1 MGAWSTSI
9 SGNDTAMDLRQEYS
23 AAFYKYP
30 VDEALKKID
39 SYVRTHICDESDEE
53 EFSAYYYSLAE
64 FMWKKGIL
72 TDEVRGKAIY
82 MIDSGFGLDIWAE
95 SGEKVLKAR
104 KKTLSEF
111 REKLLSPLP
120 KKKAIKPNV
129 NVERIFEDG
138 DIIAVQLQTAGK
150 KYSHSWAKPMSE
162 EEFHSYDGKYV
173 LMQLVRCRSSW
184 SSEIVPEVKDYWAE
198 FRLFDAV
205 YDTVPD
211 EVDISQLSL
220 ARIPE
225 GKFQSVFSCESKMYY
240 FKRRN
245 YKLLGNDKTGLD
257 DVESNGNSFIFWS
270 VNKDWG
276 NPDSIILSSVNNNTL
291 CGEFTGSEELL
302 ESIYYYAN
310 LYDRGLYNLS
320 KEGKKAL
327 FESEAK
333 DIRRNIDAA
342 LEAGG
347 KLLSISR
354 GRAIGIVTVCGKHV
368 DNLYIQGRFQDHGF
382 GTELLRYAFS
392 IAGEDAYV
400 DVPEDKIA
408 MIKTCRKAGL
418 VMDASDKP
426 GHIRFREKIKPEEV

>member
-1 MGAWSTSI
+1 MGAWGTSI

-30 VDEALKKID
+30 VDEALEKID
-39 SYVRTHICDESDEE
+39 SYVRANICDESDEE
-53 EFSAYYYSLAE
+53 EFCNYFYSLAE

-72 TDEVRGKAIY
+72 TDKVRDKAIS
-82 MIDSGFGLDIWAE
+82 MIDSGFGLEIWAD
-95 SGEKVLKAR
+95 SGDKVLKAR

-150 KYSHSWAKPMSE
+150 KYTQNWAKPMSD

-173 LMQLVRCRSSW
+173 LMQLVRCWSSW
-184 SSEIVPEVKDYWAE
+184 ASVIVPEVKDWWAV
-198 FRLFDAV
+198 FRLFDV
-205 YDTVPD
+205 IYDTVPD
-211 EVDISQLSL
+211 EADVSRLKL

-225 GKFQSVFSCESKMYY
+225 GRFQPVFTCESKMYY

-257 DVESNGNSFIFWS
+257 DVESNSYSFIYWS
-270 VNKDWG
+270 VNKDWR
-276 NPDSIILSSVNNNTL
+276 NPDSIILSSVNNNSL

-310 LYDRGLYNLS
+310 LYDRGLYHLS
-320 KEGKKAL
+320 EEEKKTL
-327 FESEAK
+327 FDSEAK
-333 DIRRNIDAA
+333 EIRKNIDTA

-347 KLLSISR
+347 KLLSISH

-368 DNLYIQGRFQDHGF
+368 DNLYIQGRFQNHGF
-382 GTELLRYAFS
+382 GTELLRYALS
-392 IAGEDAYV
+392 VAGEGAYV
-400 DVPEDKIA
+400 DVPEEKIA
-408 MIKTCRKAGL
+408 MIKTCHKAGL
-418 VMDASDKP
+418 VMETSDKP
-426 GHIRFREKIKPEEV
+426 GYIGFTKNKPEEA